1 MAMKRTTS
9 NRLSQVLKSRL
20 GLSKNKAPQTYYTT
34 EQLDYF
40 VPISTCSGFVKLVS
54 EAQSAFQE
62 HHQQGR
68 NTDNNISALPSQL
81 FAQEALLLT
90 LGERYA
96 FAHWNVSPDLIQK
109 ALAKIG
115 GKAKLVLRFYDQQSS
130 WDVEIFDPEGN
141 WYLKLNQPNQA
152 VRFAVGLKNQQHFHA
167 ICEAKPLELEDNGQK
182 LNSFGE
188 ITKALKAH
196 NQGTLDGFSFR
207 YDGLLKKS
215 LGPYFYELLKSGR
228 IQSIP
233 DSSYDALFQDIGL
246 LHKKRG
252 SAKHHAP

>member
-1 MAMKRTTS
+1 MAIKRTTS

-20 GLSKNKAPQTYYTT
+20 GLSKNKTPQTYYTA
-34 EQLDYF
+34 EQLDCF

-54 EAQSAFQE
+54 EAQCAFQE
-62 HHQQGR
+62 HLQTPLTDS
-68 NTDNNISALPSQL
+68 NTGILPSQL

-96 FAHWNVSPDLIQK
+96 FAHWNISPELVQK
-109 ALAKIG
+109 TLAKIG
-115 GKAKLVLRFYDQQSS
+115 GKAKLVLRFYDPSGS

-152 VRFAVGLKNQQHFHA
+152 IRFAVGLKSQQHFHP
-167 ICEAKPLELEDNGQK
+167 ICEAKPLELENDGKK
-182 LNSFGE
+182 LSSFGE
-188 ITKALKAH
+188 VTKALKTR
-196 NQGTLDGFSFR
+196 NQESLDGFSFR

-215 LGPYFYELLKSGR
+215 LGPYFYDLLKSGR
-228 IQSIP
+228 IQNVP

-252 SAKHHAP
+252 SAKHHAS